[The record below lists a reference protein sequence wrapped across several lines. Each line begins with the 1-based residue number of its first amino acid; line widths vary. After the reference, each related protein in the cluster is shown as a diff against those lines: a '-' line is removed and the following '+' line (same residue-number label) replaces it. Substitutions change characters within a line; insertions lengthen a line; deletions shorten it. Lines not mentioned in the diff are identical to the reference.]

1 MKYQTFIIGHV
12 TMDENVDY
20 DGKTVFTEGG
30 AVLYS
35 SAAAY
40 GTGHKTAALTALNE
54 KDKGR
59 IEAFRLPEKD
69 VFCVFKDK
77 STDMYNRYLTV
88 DRERRDSRC
97 TSRGTPFTAE
107 DFADLPESEIY
118 HLAGLLC
125 GDYDENLIPFLSTK
139 GKVAV
144 DVQACLRRADKEGG
158 EMYFADWADKKEL
171 LPYVYYLK
179 TDAAEAEILTGT
191 TDRKKAAEILL
202 SWGAKEVV
210 ITHNTEVLAFDGTTM
225 ATCPIKARN
234 LSGRSGRGDTTFA
247 AYITE
252 RKDADLKKALL
263 FATATVSNKMEKVGP
278 YRGTRADVEKY
289 IDEFYKEEKE
299 ILK

>member
-97 TSRGTPFTAE
+97 ASRGTPFTAE

-144 DVQACLRRADKEGG
+144 DVQGYLRHAASDGK
-158 EMYFADWADKKEL
+158 MYFEDWQEKEKY
-171 LPYVYYLK
+171 LPYIDYLK
-179 TDAAEAEILTGT
+179 TDAAEAEILTGA
-191 TDRKKAAEILL
+191 TDRKKAAFLL
-202 SWGAKEVV
+202 CEKGAKEVL
-210 ITHNTEVLAFDGTTM
+210 ITHNSEVVACDGKNFCS
-225 ATCPIKARN
+225 CPIKAES
-234 LSGRSGRGDTTFA
+234 LVGRTGRGDTAFA
-247 AYITE
+247 VYVTERQDKSMEEALLFSTAAVSLKMATVGPFKGE
-252 RKDADLKKALL
+252 RKD
-263 FATATVSNKMEKVGP
+263 
-278 YRGTRADVEKY
+278 VEEYVKTHY
-289 IDEFYKEEKE
+289 TGVE
-299 ILK
+299 L